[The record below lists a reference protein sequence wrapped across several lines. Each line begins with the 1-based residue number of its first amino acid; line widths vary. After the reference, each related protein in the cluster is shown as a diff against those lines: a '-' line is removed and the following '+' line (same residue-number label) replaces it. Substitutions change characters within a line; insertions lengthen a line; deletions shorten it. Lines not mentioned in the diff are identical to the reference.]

1 MLKLKKKKKK
11 KFNFKAV
18 QRFCLQTN
26 VNKSIICSV
35 GFKQTCSK
43 RLCEAESKL
52 KQKVKHLHTSVVTT
66 VELMSGSVY
75 HVS

>member
-1 MLKLKKKKKK
+1 MLKLEEKKKI
-11 KFNFKAV
+11 NFKAV
-18 QRFCLQTN
+18 QRFCLHTN

-35 GFKQTCSK
+35 RFKQTCSK
-43 RLCEAESKL
+43 QFCEAESKL

-66 VELMSGSVY
+66 VKLMSGSVY